1 MEGVSSARSTR
12 LTAAGITAAVAVS
25 IVGAGLGVWAANAD
39 AQSVGAAAAGAAF
52 VIAFAAVGAVVAAA
66 RPDNAVG
73 WVMLAGA
80 AVSALG
86 DGGTAYAHHGIVT
99 HPGSIPV
106 PSVFAVAGQASRS
119 LGWYLLS
126 LALLLIFPTGSLPRP
141 GWRWLRSLLVVV
153 LVASVVGP
161 VTDKQADLTGFGSWQ
176 NPIGLNAVAKVVT
189 GIAFVV
195 QVPLGVVTAGGV
207 VALLVSRW
215 RHGDA
220 LLRQQLF
227 LVVIA
232 AAIPVVAVP
241 IVFASNFTD
250 GAWVFSLTVI
260 GLPFAIGFAVLA
272 RGLYDLRSA
281 ANRSLVWLTLSA
293 VVAGIY
299 ALAIAG
305 LGNQMGVRH
314 ATWLPWVAAAVVAVL
329 FAPLRDLLQRGV
341 NRLTFG
347 RWEQPYDVLAGLGQ
361 RLEASADVRRLLDRV
376 VDELN
381 GLDLTDVA
389 ICDPGGQVIAGDAVV
404 VGRDELPLTA
414 YGRWIGTLRCTLPAA
429 GLRSRD
435 RRLLDDLARH
445 LGGVLHAHAL
455 TDELQRARERL
466 VVARE
471 EERRR
476 LRRDLHDGLGPSLA
490 GHLLRLDVVAGKV
503 RHEPDVIADVDALR
517 DELRDTMLDVRRVVE
532 GLRPPA
538 LDELGLAATVEQATS
553 RLTAA
558 SGVRAEFDLVVP
570 ESLPAAVEVA
580 AYRIITEAVTNV
592 VRHADASRCRIGVAS
607 SDAGLVIEVA
617 DDGRGADPERS
628 GPAGHGLSTM
638 RERAEELGGTLAVT
652 SSNGTL
658 VRATL
663 PLPQAPAHADAGQM
677 EAKL

>member
-1 MEGVSSARSTR
+1 M
-12 LTAAGITAAVAVS
+12 
-25 IVGAGLGVWAANAD
+25 
-39 AQSVGAAAAGAAF
+39 
-52 VIAFAAVGAVVAAA
+52 
-66 RPDNAVG
+66 
-73 WVMLAGA
+73 
-80 AVSALG
+80 
-86 DGGTAYAHHGIVT
+86 
-99 HPGSIPV
+99 
-106 PSVFAVAGQASRS
+106 
-119 LGWYLLS
+119 
-126 LALLLIFPTGSLPRP
+126 
-141 GWRWLRSLLVVV
+141 
-153 LVASVVGP
+153 
-161 VTDKQADLTGFGSWQ
+161 
-176 NPIGLNAVAKVVT
+176 
-189 GIAFVV
+189 
-195 QVPLGVVTAGGV
+195 
-207 VALLVSRW
+207 
-215 RHGDA
+215 
-220 LLRQQLF
+220 F

-241 IVFASNFTD
+241 IVLASNFTN
-250 GAWVFSLTVI
+250 GPWVFSLTVI

-314 ATWLPWVAAAVVAVL
+314 ATWLPWVAAAVVAVS

-341 NRLTFG
+341 NRITFG

-361 RLEASADVRRLLDRV
+361 RLEESADVRRLLDRV
-376 VDELN
+376 VDELH

-389 ICDPGGQVIAGDAVV
+389 ICDAAGQVIAGDVSV
-404 VGRDELPLTA
+404 MGRDELPLTA
-414 YGRWIGTLRCTLPAA
+414 YGSWVGTLRCTLPSA
-429 GLRSRD
+429 GLRGRD

-503 RHEPDVIADVDALR
+503 RNEPDVATDIDALR

-538 LDELGLAATVEQATS
+538 LDELGLGAAVQQAVS

-558 SGVRAEFDLVVP
+558 GDVEAELDLAVP
-570 ESLPAAVEVA
+570 SALPAAVEVA
-580 AYRIITEAVTNV
+580 AYRIITEAVTNT
-592 VRHADASRCRIGVAS
+592 VRHADARRCRVRIAS
-607 SDAGLVIEVA
+607 RDAALLVEVE
-617 DDGRGADPERS
+617 DDGRGADQRRS
-628 GPAGHGLSTM
+628 GLIGHGLSTM
-638 RERAEELGGTLAVT
+638 RERAEELGGTLTVT
-652 SSNGTL
+652 SRDGTA
-658 VRATL
+658 VQASL
-663 PLPQAPAHADAGQM
+663 PLPHVRAQPEREQM
-677 EAKL
+677 EPSR